1 MIAYIENASEYLTSK
16 MLELRGQLEK
26 IKKNQNVPA
35 IKNQNIQTYE
45 EFKAILLKTLP
56 NIEKYVGNDA
66 VQELQNLVRNVESL
80 YIKRLSDTDT
90 KTNAATAL
98 ANLENILGKV
108 NNREQLLAVLG
119 AVKSFQR
126 EYDKILKS
134 NADGNIHQNFVDQLI
149 QARFEAF
156 AEKFEKKRNVIKAND
171 AINTPAP
178 GQQPNA
184 PHAEIDGSLHEFPG
198 TQAHQINESPTVPHQ
213 ATSPMGEPA
222 QPAQAMSRQAN
233 RAIKKINNLNNKL
246 FLAIDKGNSDKVE
259 KHLNNGAD
267 INALNK
273 NGSSPLICALL
284 SKNKNIAIIEEL
296 LKRNPDATIVD
307 KMQNNAYKLAK
318 RPLFDREG
326 NQLPD
331 THVDPNDKAIFKLV
345 RKYIFSPTHRLSK
358 NDTQAFSI
366 ITAGDKQYQLIGN
379 RITQAIEN
387 DLQRELNIQL
397 PKKTHKRIE
406 KRMFGQ
412 GAYGR
417 VRLAREIN
425 ADGTPGAFFAI
436 KKVKARQETVFNESA
451 IQKALKARGV
461 DQFVIPQIAVAYT
474 KGARKQDTA
483 YQLFPVAQK
492 DGSSLIAELNE
503 LPPHEKNTRL
513 KKYAE
518 TMLTGLN
525 ALHQNHF
532 CHQDI
537 KPDNFLL
544 LTDGTLRFGDL
555 GFMRDFINQ
564 PATDYQNKHPEL
576 VGQMTHIPINYLKTN
591 YEELSQQHD
600 RWSLGLT
607 LLEMTLPPADLKLL
621 KPLLNGFKE
630 FNSVNRSPDDMKA
643 LETKLLG
650 SLNRLMNH
658 LSTTDSQVAAVIKG
672 LLNPD
677 PTKRILLDAAIKAI
691 QAPSATNA
699 ALPETDIQRPAP
711 APVSPNVP
719 PTNDEIDAMLADY
732 LGSTNASP
740 TPPPAS
746 NMPDDLSKVIEE
758 LEAMISPEPTSAFA
772 PNESIPAEDDAI
784 AQMIE
789 DCKAELM
796 RIDNA
801 VNDIHDDLKEDPLRS
816 VPDLSPDDIENM
828 RNELNTL
835 NQDLNVIAEVVLSN
849 LSDNAA
855 LANRLTEAK
864 THLYNAMNE
873 FTNKYDNIPITQA
886 VLDEELDEEIET
898 PTPTTPEATETLLA
912 ADVDND
918 INQAIAD
925 ARDRVNDASRP
936 LADRVHALDVFLF
949 QYS

>member
-1 MIAYIENASEYLTSK
+1 M
-16 MLELRGQLEK
+16 
-26 IKKNQNVPA
+26 
-35 IKNQNIQTYE
+35 
-45 EFKAILLKTLP
+45 
-56 NIEKYVGNDA
+56 
-66 VQELQNLVRNVESL
+66 
-80 YIKRLSDTDT
+80 
-90 KTNAATAL
+90 
-98 ANLENILGKV
+98 
-108 NNREQLLAVLG
+108 
-119 AVKSFQR
+119 
-126 EYDKILKS
+126 
-134 NADGNIHQNFVDQLI
+134 
-149 QARFEAF
+149 
-156 AEKFEKKRNVIKAND
+156 IKAND

-503 LPPHEKNTRL
+503 LPPL
-513 KKYAE
+513 
-518 TMLTGLN
+518 
-525 ALHQNHF
+525 
-532 CHQDI
+532 
-537 KPDNFLL
+537 
-544 LTDGTLRFGDL
+544 
-555 GFMRDFINQ
+555 
-564 PATDYQNKHPEL
+564 DYQSL
-576 VGQMTHIPINYLKTN
+576 IN
-591 YEELSQQHD
+591 
-600 RWSLGLT
+600 
-607 LLEMTLPPADLKLL
+607 
-621 KPLLNGFKE
+621 
-630 FNSVNRSPDDMKA
+630 
-643 LETKLLG
+643 
-650 SLNRLMNH
+650 
-658 LSTTDSQVAAVIKG
+658 DS
-672 LLNPD
+672 
-677 PTKRILLDAAIKAI
+677 
-691 QAPSATNA
+691 
-699 ALPETDIQRPAP
+699 
-711 APVSPNVP
+711 
-719 PTNDEIDAMLADY
+719 
-732 LGSTNASP
+732 
-740 TPPPAS
+740 
-746 NMPDDLSKVIEE
+746 
-758 LEAMISPEPTSAFA
+758 
-772 PNESIPAEDDAI
+772 
-784 AQMIE
+784 
-789 DCKAELM
+789 
-796 RIDNA
+796 
-801 VNDIHDDLKEDPLRS
+801 
-816 VPDLSPDDIENM
+816 
-828 RNELNTL
+828 
-835 NQDLNVIAEVVLSN
+835 
-849 LSDNAA
+849 
-855 LANRLTEAK
+855 
-864 THLYNAMNE
+864 
-873 FTNKYDNIPITQA
+873 
-886 VLDEELDEEIET
+886 
-898 PTPTTPEATETLLA
+898 
-912 ADVDND
+912 
-918 INQAIAD
+918 
-925 ARDRVNDASRP
+925 
-936 LADRVHALDVFLF
+936 
-949 QYS
+949 